1 MTGQVLSLA
10 AGSGDAPIKR
20 VLVVDDSRLQRSILA
35 KSLRRVGHD
44 VIEADCGEAAL
55 AICTATPP
63 DIVFSDWVMPGMSGL
78 DFCRAFRA
86 MKRDSYGYFILLTSK
101 SDAHD
106 ITLGFEA
113 GADDFLIKPATPDDL
128 RARISAATRILTM
141 ERELSEKNRMISDTL
156 SQLQAVY
163 ERIDQDLLQAKTIQE
178 SLVPEVEGRFGPS
191 RVSLLL
197 KPCGHIGGDLVGMFS
212 PGKNRVAFYNIDVSG
227 HGITSAMITAR
238 LGSYLSS
245 SHLDQ
250 NVAVEKRLE
259 RFFALRQPS
268 EVASILN
275 ARLAADT
282 GISEYFTMVYCIADL
297 RSGEMRLV
305 QAGHP
310 HPLLIR
316 ADGTREFLGHGG
328 VPVGLLPEARFD
340 QIEFHMQTGD
350 RLLLYSDGISECVMQ
365 DGSMLDQSGLL
376 ALIDEIDSESGR
388 EFLDDLFWR
397 LSTRMRRDS
406 GMEDDVSATLFEFL
420 GGES

>member
-1 MTGQVLSLA
+1 MTGQALSLA
-10 AGSGDAPIKR
+10 AEAGKTPIGR
-20 VLVVDDSRLQRSILA
+20 ILVVDDSRLQRSILA
-35 KSLRRVGHD
+35 KSLRRAGHD
-44 VIEADCGEAAL
+44 VIEADSADAAL
-55 AICTATPP
+55 AICAATPP

-86 MKRDSYGYFILLTSK
+86 MPRERYGYFILLTSK

-106 ITLGFEA
+106 ITQGFEA

-141 ERELSEKNRMISDTL
+141 ERQLSEKNRMISDTL
-156 SQLQAVY
+156 AQLQAAY

-227 HGITSAMITAR
+227 HGITSAMMTAR

-259 RFFALRQPS
+259 RFFALRQPA

-282 GISEYFTMVYCIADL
+282 GIAEYFTMIYCIADL
-297 RSGEMRLV
+297 RSGDIRLV

-310 HPLLIR
+310 HPLLMR
-316 ADGTREFLGHGG
+316 ADGRREFLGHGG
-328 VPVGLLPEARFD
+328 VPVGLLPDARFD
-340 QIEFHMQTGD
+340 QIDFRMQTGD

-376 ALIDEIDSESGR
+376 SLIDEIDSDSGR

-397 LSTRMRRDS
+397 LSSRMRRDS
-406 GMEDDVSATLFEFL
+406 GMEDDVSATLFEYL
-420 GGES
+420 GDEA